1 MNAFRVLLTVLWA
14 AIVGYTAIVIA
25 NHGWGLFDIF
35 LGDIAAMAWPGQFNL
50 DFMSLLTL
58 SALWIAWRHQF
69 SPAGI
74 LLGVLGFF
82 GGGLMLTT
90 YLFIASFQTRG
101 DARELL
107 LGKVRAAG

>member
-35 LGDIAAMAWPGQFNL
+35 FGDIAAMAWPGQFNL